1 MKHVASNQ
9 TQTQLEQVR
18 YDRLLV
24 QDQLIVGSGS
34 GSSSRPPLP
43 LSRGRIVSEGANCWT
58 TRPLNVSFSSRRIT
72 NDSSSDPNHR
82 QNVVTDPRHCF
93 QIRTRSR
100 LRAAEVTSFTKMI
113 HE

>member
-9 TQTQLEQVR
+9 TQTQLEQMR

-24 QDQLIVGSGS
+24 QDQLIVGS

-43 LSRGRIVSEGANCWT
+43 LSRGRIVSEEQTVGQHD
-58 TRPLNVSFSSRRIT
+58 NVSFSSRRIT
-72 NDSSSDPNHR
+72 NDPSSDPNHR

-93 QIRTRSR
+93 QIRTRIR